1 MVLLT
6 LWIITPSAYLI
17 SGVIRRLVILSL
29 GIFLVLTFRVF
40 NPLLFYLT
48 FETTLIPITL
58 LILGWGYQP
67 ERIIAAKYI
76 LLYTL
81 FGSLPLLLILIL
93 STQFTTIFSP
103 VIIKITL
110 VRPLFLVMAFL
121 IKLPMYGAHLWLP
134 KAHVEAPV
142 IGRVLLAAILLK
154 MGVYGIWRIKCLF
167 PVAMHHLS
175 LPVLVWGL
183 WGGAAARLLC
193 AQQQD
198 YKALIAYSSVAH
210 MALLLAALLSN
221 VHISLKAAF
230 FLGIAHGF
238 RSALLFMLAHWTYT
252 VYKTRALILTGGL
265 VGLTPLVTALWF
277 GGVAINI
284 GAPPTPNFFAEA
296 YCLFTLIKNTPLI
309 WLPYMSLPFM
319 ARVYSLTLYNQLTHG
334 RVNLSLAPCS
344 LPQIA
349 HIRLL
354 FYFLPGVL
362 WVANITVL

>member
-1 MVLLT
+1 MWAPLLVVLISLALITQSPTLSRWSVGPFYIDTIRLFMVLLT

-154 MGVYGIWRIKCLF
+154 MG
-167 PVAMHHLS
+167 
-175 LPVLVWGL
+175 
-183 WGGAAARLLC
+183 
-193 AQQQD
+193 
-198 YKALIAYSSVAH
+198 
-210 MALLLAALLSN
+210 
-221 VHISLKAAF
+221 
-230 FLGIAHGF
+230 
-238 RSALLFMLAHWTYT
+238 FME
-252 VYKTRALILTGGL
+252 
-265 VGLTPLVTALWF
+265 F
-277 GGVAINI
+277 GV
-284 GAPPTPNFFAEA
+284 
-296 YCLFTLIKNTPLI
+296 
-309 WLPYMSLPFM
+309 
-319 ARVYSLTLYNQLTHG
+319 
-334 RVNLSLAPCS
+334 
-344 LPQIA
+344 
-349 HIRLL
+349 
-354 FYFLPGVL
+354 
-362 WVANITVL
+362 